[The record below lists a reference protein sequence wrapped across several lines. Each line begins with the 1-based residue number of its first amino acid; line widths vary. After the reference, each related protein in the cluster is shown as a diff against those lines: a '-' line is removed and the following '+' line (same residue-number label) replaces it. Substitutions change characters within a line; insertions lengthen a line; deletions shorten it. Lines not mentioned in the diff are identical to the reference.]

1 MNKLPMSTITAA
13 LMLFALSS
21 CSVHERSRDLNDVSV
36 SASTTAL
43 QVCAN
48 CHGARGVSTSPN
60 FPNLAAQTESYLVQ
74 QLTGYRAHSRSDPEG
89 FEYMWGL
96 SSHLSDAQIKGLAN
110 YFSHLP
116 ATPGNVDH
124 AGSPSMLAEGKTI
137 FEEGISAAGVPACSS
152 CHGAQAQGMESFP
165 RLAGQHA
172 DYLRKQLQ
180 VFQNTDQRP
189 DGVAMKV
196 VTHNLSAENIMS
208 VAAYLETMP
217 PAAPQ

>member
-1 MNKLPMSTITAA
+1 MTKLSIGRLTLVM
-13 LMLFALSS
+13 LMLGLSG
-21 CSVHERSRDLNDVSV
+21 CSVHERSRDLNDASV

-48 CHGARGVSTSPN
+48 CHGAKGVSTSPN
-60 FPNLAAQTESYLVQ
+60 FPNLAAQTEPYLVQ

-96 SSHLSDAQIKGLAN
+96 SAHLSDAQIQGLAS

-116 ATPGNVDH
+116 PTAGNMDHTGTP
-124 AGSPSMLAEGKTI
+124 AMLAEGKAI
-137 FEEGISAAGVPACSS
+137 FEQGISAAEVPACSS
-152 CHGAQAQGMESFP
+152 CHGAHAEGMESFP

-172 DYLRKQLQ
+172 DYLMKQLR

-189 DGVAMKV
+189 EGAAMKV
-196 VTHNLSAENIMS
+196 VTHNLSAENIVS
-208 VAAYLETMP
+208 VASYLETLP
-217 PAAPQ
+217 PAPAK

>member
-1 MNKLPMSTITAA
+1 MNTQPLSTIAVT
-13 LMLFALSS
+13 LMLLALSA
-21 CSVHERSRDLNDVSV
+21 CSVHERSRDLNDASV

-48 CHGARGVSTSPN
+48 CHGAQGVSTSPN
-60 FPNLAAQTESYLVQ
+60 FPNLAAQTEPYLVQ

-96 SSHLSDAQIKGLAN
+96 SSHLSDAQIKGLAS

-116 ATPGNVDH
+116 AAAGNVDH
-124 AGSPSMLAEGKTI
+124 AGTPLMLAEGKTI
-137 FEEGISAAGVPACSS
+137 FEQGINTAGVPACLS
-152 CHGAQAQGMESFP
+152 CHGAQAQGMEGFP

-172 DYLRKQLQ
+172 DYLRKQLR

-189 DGVAMKV
+189 DGVAMKAV
-196 VTHNLSAENIMS
+196 AHNLSAENIMS
-208 VAAYLETMP
+208 VTAYLETMP
-217 PAAPQ
+217 P

>member
-1 MNKLPMSTITAA
+1 MKQFLINRVTLGV
-13 LMLFALSS
+13 LLLGLSA
-21 CSVHERSRDLNDVSV
+21 CSVHERSRDLNDASV

-60 FPNLAAQTESYLVQ
+60 FPNLAAQTEPYLVQ

-96 SSHLSDAQIKGLAN
+96 SAHLSDAQIQGLAS
-110 YFSHLP
+110 YFSHLSAP
-116 ATPGNVDH
+116 AGNVDH
-124 AGSPSMLAEGKTI
+124 VGTPALLAEGKTI
-137 FEEGISAAGVPACSS
+137 FEQGISAAGVPACSS
-152 CHGAQAQGMESFP
+152 CHGAHAEGMESFP

-172 DYLRKQLQ
+172 DYLMKQLR

-189 DGVAMKV
+189 EGAAMKV
-196 VTHNLSAENIMS
+196 VTHNLSAENIVS
-208 VAAYLETMP
+208 VASYLETMP
-217 PAAPQ
+217 PAVTQ